1 MAVFD
6 GGDQI
11 RLVASDLDGTLL
23 LNWIPKPRPE
33 VFPLIERLCD
43 AGAIFMAASGRQYQS
58 LRWLF
63 APVADRIAYI
73 CENGALT
80 MYRGHAIVNKTMPRD
95 LALAMAG
102 EMAELEG
109 CEPFVSGAER
119 CYQLRGYDALYA
131 HLDGVLHNECRI
143 LDRFDQIDE
152 PILKVAYRGD
162 EGRMAELTEHFSAT
176 YGDTCNVVTSG
187 TVWMDIT
194 MPGVDKGV
202 AIAAFGEAEGIVP
215 AQMMAFGDNLNDRE
229 MLDYVGHP
237 YLMESCNPAMRDLND
252 RVRYCE
258 TVEGQL
264 ERLLASVR

>member
-1 MAVFD
+1 
-6 GGDQI
+6 
-11 RLVASDLDGTLL
+11 
-23 LNWIPKPRPE
+23 
-33 VFPLIERLCD
+33 
-43 AGAIFMAASGRQYQS
+43 MAASGRQYQS

-73 CENGALT
+73 CENGALA
-80 MYRGHAIVNKTMPRD
+80 MYRGEAIVTKTMPRD
-95 LALAMAG
+95 LALKMAG

-109 CEPFVSGAER
+109 CEPFVSGVER
-119 CYQLRGYDALYA
+119 CYLLHGYDALFA
-131 HLDGVLHNECRI
+131 HLDGVLHNECRV

-152 PILKVAYRGD
+152 PVLKVAYRGTED
-162 EGRMAELTEHFSAT
+162 RMPGLNAHFAAA

-202 AIAAFGEAEGIVP
+202 AIAGFGAAEGIEP
-215 AQMMAFGDNLNDRE
+215 AQMVAFGDNLNDRE

-237 YLMESCNPAMRDLND
+237 YLMESCNPAMHGLND

-264 ERLLASVR
+264 EQLLASVR